1 MRRECSRDGVDP
13 RRAITRRVEKIA
25 MVHLLHK
32 LSSTGSALER
42 AVNIADLRQLAR
54 KRAPRPVFDY
64 VDGGADGEV
73 TLRDNRRSWD
83 DILFRPR
90 NAVSVPQPDL
100 RVTVLGCAYT
110 MPFLLAPIGFSRM
123 IHAEGEPAVAAAAGE
138 AGIGFCMSSFSG
150 YACET
155 VAARANAPL
164 WYQLY
169 LAGGREVTEATLARV
184 WQAGFKVLAVTIDTN
199 APGNRER
206 DLYNGAPYL
215 MSGRYLPMLPYL
227 PAVLRRPRW
236 MAQFLAD
243 RDAMFF
249 PNIQLPGK
257 GACPASDVRAMLTG
271 AVVTWADLTWIRQ
284 AWPGPIVAKGVLTA
298 DDTHRAFDTGCAG
311 VIVSNHG
318 GRQLD
323 TCYPTVRALPEV
335 VRAAN
340 GQGPVLVDGGIRRG
354 GDMLKA
360 LCMGAS
366 ACLVGRAYAYGLMAA
381 GGLGVA
387 RAVALLKADLE
398 RTVALLGC
406 GSVRDLDGSFVDV
419 PKGW

>member
-1 MRRECSRDGVDP
+1 
-13 RRAITRRVEKIA
+13 
-25 MVHLLHK
+25 MVPILNK
-32 LSSTGSALER
+32 LSSTCSALAR
-42 AVNIADLRQLAR
+42 AVNIEDLRQLAR

-83 DILFRPR
+83 EILFRPR
-90 NAVSVPQPDL
+90 NAVNVPQPDL
-100 RVTVLGCAYT
+100 CVSVLGCACA

-123 IHAEGEPAVAAAAGE
+123 IHAQGEPAVAAAAGE

-155 VAARANAPL
+155 VAARAKAPL

-184 WQAGFKVLAVTIDTN
+184 WQAGFQVLAVTIDTN

-206 DLYNGAPYL
+206 DLHNGAPYL
-215 MSGRYLPMLPYL
+215 MSGNYLRMIPYL

-236 MAQFLAD
+236 TAQFLAD

-257 GACPASDVRAMLTG
+257 GACPAADVRSMLTG
-271 AVVTWADLTWIRQ
+271 AVVTWADLPWVRQ
-284 AWPGPIVAKGVLTA
+284 AWPGPILAKGVLTA
-298 DDTHRAFDTGCAG
+298 DDTRRAFDTGCAG

-323 TCYPTVRALPEV
+323 TCSPTVRALPEV
-335 VRAAN
+335 VRAAH

-354 GDMLKA
+354 SDMLKA

-381 GGLGVA
+381 GGVGVA
-387 RAVALLKADLE
+387 RAIAILKADLE
-398 RTVALLGC
+398 RTMALLGC

-419 PKGW
+419 PKYWRSRYRPFPQIPTK

>member
-1 MRRECSRDGVDP
+1 MSP
-13 RRAITRRVEKIA
+13 MLHT
-25 MVHLLHK
+25 LLPAAA
-32 LSSTGSALER
+32 ALAG
-42 AVNIADLRQLAR
+42 AVNVDDLRRLAR

-83 DILFRPR
+83 AILFRPHH
-90 NAVSVPQPDL
+90 AVNIPQPDL
-100 RVTVLGCAYT
+100 RVSVLGCDFT

-123 IHAEGEPAVAAAAGE
+123 IHVQGEPAVAAAAGE

-155 VAARANAPL
+155 VAARAQAPL

-206 DLYNGAPYL
+206 DLHNGAPYL
-215 MSGRYLPMLPYL
+215 MSGNYLRMLPYL
-227 PAVLRRPRW
+227 PAVLRKPRW
-236 MAQFLAD
+236 LAQFLAD
-243 RDAMFF
+243 REAMFF
-249 PNIQLPGK
+249 PNIQLPGI
-257 GACPASDVRAMLTG
+257 GACPASDVRTLLTG
-271 AVVTWADLTWIRQ
+271 AVVTWEDLTWVRR
-284 AWPGPIVAKGVLTA
+284 AWPGPILAKGVLTA
-298 DDTHRAFDTGCAG
+298 DDTQRAFDTGCAG

-335 VRAAN
+335 VRAAH

-354 GDMLKA
+354 GDILKA

-381 GGLGVA
+381 GGAGVA
-387 RAVALLKADLE
+387 RAITILKADLE
-398 RTVALLGC
+398 RTMALLGC
-406 GSVRDLDGSFVDV
+406 SAVKDLDGSFIDV
-419 PKGW
+419 PRSWDGAV

>member
-1 MRRECSRDGVDP
+1 MVD
-13 RRAITRRVEKIA
+13 
-25 MVHLLHK
+25 LLRT
-32 LSSTGSALER
+32 LFPGGAALER
-42 AVNIADLRQLAR
+42 AVNIADLRHLAR

-83 DILFRPR
+83 AILFRPR
-90 NAVSVPQPDL
+90 NAVNVPQPDL
-100 RVTVLGCAYT
+100 RVSVLGGEYAL
-110 MPFLLAPIGFSRM
+110 PFVLAPIGFSRLL
-123 IHAEGEPAVAAAAGE
+123 HAQGEPAVATAAGE
-138 AGIGFCMSSFSG
+138 AGVGFCLSSFSG

-155 VAARANAPL
+155 VAARTRAPL

-169 LAGGREVTEATLARV
+169 LAGGRAVSEATLARV
-184 WQAGFKVLAVTIDTN
+184 WQAGCTVLAVTIDTN

-206 DLYNGAPYL
+206 DLYNGAPAL
-215 MSGRYLPMLPYL
+215 MSGFSRHMLPYL

-243 RDAMFF
+243 RDALYF

-257 GACPASDVRAMLTG
+257 GACPAADVRAMLTG
-271 AVVTWADLTWIRQ
+271 AVVTWADLAWIRQ
-284 AWPGPIVAKGVLTA
+284 AWPGPILAKGVLTG
-298 DDTHRAFDTGCAG
+298 DDTRRAFDTGCAG

-323 TCYPTVRALPEV
+323 TCYPTARALPEV
-335 VRAAN
+335 VRAAH

-354 GDMLKA
+354 GDILKA

-381 GGLGVA
+381 GGAGVA
-387 RAVALLKADLE
+387 RALAILKADLE
-398 RTVALLGC
+398 RTMALLGC
-406 GSVRDLDGSFVDV
+406 GSVQELDGSFVDV
-419 PKGW
+419 PRPWAER

>member
-1 MRRECSRDGVDP
+1 
-13 RRAITRRVEKIA
+13 
-25 MVHLLHK
+25 MVHILHK
-32 LSSTGSALER
+32 LFHSSSALER
-42 AVNIADLRQLAR
+42 AVNIADLRQLAH
-54 KRAPRPVFDY
+54 KRAPRAVFDY

-73 TLRDNRRSWD
+73 TLRDNRQSWD

-90 NAVSVPQPDL
+90 NAVNVPQPDL
-100 RVTVLGCAYT
+100 RVSVLGCECAL
-110 MPFLLAPIGFSRM
+110 PFFLAPIGFSRL
-123 IHAEGEPAVAAAAGE
+123 IHTQGEPAVATAAGE

-155 VAARANAPL
+155 VAAGAKAPL

-184 WQAGFKVLAVTIDTN
+184 WQAGFKALAVTIDTN

-206 DLYNGAPYL
+206 DLYNGAPAL
-215 MSGRYLPMLPYL
+215 MSGHALHMIPYL

-236 MAQFLAD
+236 TAQFLAD
-243 RDAMFF
+243 REAMFF

-257 GACPASDVRAMLTG
+257 GACPASDVRSMLTG
-271 AVVTWADLTWIRQ
+271 AVVTWADLSWIRQ
-284 AWPGPIVAKGVLTA
+284 AWPGPMLAKGVLTA
-298 DDTHRAFDTGCAG
+298 DDTRRAFDTGCAG

-323 TCYPTVRALPEV
+323 TCYPTARALPEV

-354 GDMLKA
+354 SDMLKA
-360 LCMGAS
+360 ICMGAS
-366 ACLVGRAYAYGLMAA
+366 ACLVGRAYAYGLMAD
-381 GGLGVA
+381 GGAGVA
-387 RAVALLKADLE
+387 RAIAILQADLE
-398 RTVALLGC
+398 RTMALLGC
-406 GSVRDLDGSFVDV
+406 GAVKDLDGSFVDV
-419 PKGW
+419 PKSW

>member
-1 MRRECSRDGVDP
+1 
-13 RRAITRRVEKIA
+13 
-25 MVHLLHK
+25 MVHIWHK
-32 LSSTGSALER
+32 FFPTGSALER

-64 VDGGADGEV
+64 VDGGADDEV
-73 TLRDNRRSWD
+73 TLRANHRSWD
-83 DILFRPR
+83 AILFRPR
-90 NAVSVPQPDL
+90 NAVNVPQPDL
-100 RVTVLGCAYT
+100 RVSVLGCECA
-110 MPFLLAPIGFSRM
+110 MPFLLAPIGFSRL
-123 IHAEGEPAVAAAAGE
+123 IHAQGEPAVAAAAGE

-155 VAARANAPL
+155 VATRAKAPL

-206 DLYNGAPYL
+206 DLHNGAPAL
-215 MSGRYLPMLPYL
+215 MSGHYLRMIPYL

-236 MAQFLAD
+236 TAQFLAD
-243 RDAMFF
+243 RDALFF
-249 PNIQLPGK
+249 PNIQLPGQ
-257 GACPASDVRAMLTG
+257 GACRAADVRAMLTG

-284 AWPGPIVAKGVLTA
+284 AWPGPILAKGVLTA
-298 DDTHRAFDTGCAG
+298 DDTRRAFDTGCAG

-354 GDMLKA
+354 GDILKA
-360 LCMGAS
+360 LCMGAR

-381 GGLGVA
+381 GGVGVA
-387 RAVALLKADLE
+387 RAIAILKADLE
-398 RTVALLGC
+398 RTMALLGC

-419 PKGW
+419 PKSWEGL

>member
-1 MRRECSRDGVDP
+1 
-13 RRAITRRVEKIA
+13 
-25 MVHLLHK
+25 MVPILPTLFP
-32 LSSTGSALER
+32 TGAALER

-83 DILFRPR
+83 AILFRPR
-90 NAVSVPQPDL
+90 NAVHVAQPDL
-100 RVTVLGCAYT
+100 RVSVLGCEYT
-110 MPFLLAPIGFSRM
+110 LPFLLAPIGFSRV
-123 IHAEGEPAVAAAAGE
+123 IHAQGEPAVAAAAGE

-155 VAARANAPL
+155 VAARTNAPL

-169 LAGGREVTEATLARV
+169 LAGGREVTEATLTRV
-184 WQAGFKVLAVTIDTN
+184 WRAGFQVLAVTIDTN

-206 DLYNGAPYL
+206 DLHNGAPAL
-215 MSGRYLPMLPYL
+215 MSGNYLRMLPYV
-227 PAVLRRPRW
+227 PAVLRKPRW
-236 MAQFLAD
+236 TAQFLAD
-243 RDAMFF
+243 RAALFF
-249 PNIQLPGK
+249 PNIQLPGQ
-257 GACPASDVRAMLTG
+257 GACPAADVRAMLTG

-284 AWPGPIVAKGVLTA
+284 AWPGPILAKGVLTA

-335 VRAAN
+335 VRAAH

-381 GGLGVA
+381 GGVGVA
-387 RAVALLKADLE
+387 RAIAILKADLE
-398 RTVALLGC
+398 RTMALLGC
-406 GSVRDLDGSFVDV
+406 GSIRDLDGSFVDV
-419 PKGW
+419 PKDWSLHC

>member
-1 MRRECSRDGVDP
+1 M
-13 RRAITRRVEKIA
+13 AHIFNKF
-25 MVHLLHK
+25 
-32 LSSTGSALER
+32 SSASAVLER
-42 AVNIADLRQLAR
+42 TVNVADLRQLAR
-54 KRAPRPVFDY
+54 QRAPRPVFDY
-64 VDGGADGEV
+64 VDGGADDEV
-73 TLRDNRRSWD
+73 TLRDNRRTWD
-83 DILFRPR
+83 DVLFRPR
-90 NAVSVPQPDL
+90 NAVNVPQPDL
-100 RVTVLGCAYT
+100 RVSVLGCEYT

-123 IHAEGEPAVAAAAGE
+123 IHAQGEPAVAAAAGE

-155 VAARANAPL
+155 VAARAQAPL

-169 LAGGREVTEATLARV
+169 LAGGREVTEATLTRV
-184 WQAGFKVLAVTIDTN
+184 WKAGFKALAVTIDTN

-215 MSGRYLPMLPYL
+215 MSGNYLRMIPYL
-227 PAVLRRPRW
+227 PSVLCKPRW
-236 MAQFLAD
+236 TAQFLAD

-249 PNIQLPGK
+249 PNIQIPGK
-257 GACPASDVRAMLTG
+257 GACPASDVRSLLTG

-284 AWPGPIVAKGVLTA
+284 VWPGPILAKGVLSA
-298 DDTHRAFDTGCAG
+298 DDTRRAFDTGCAG

-335 VRAAN
+335 VRAAH

-354 GDMLKA
+354 GDILKA

-381 GGLGVA
+381 GGAGVA
-387 RAVALLKADLE
+387 RAIAMLKADLE
-398 RTVALLGC
+398 RTMALLGC
-406 GSVRDLDGSFVDV
+406 DTVRELDGSFVDV
-419 PKGW
+419 PKHW

>member
-1 MRRECSRDGVDP
+1 
-13 RRAITRRVEKIA
+13 
-25 MVHLLHK
+25 MVQIVHK
-32 LSSTGSALER
+32 LSPARSALER
-42 AVNIADLRQLAR
+42 AVNIEDLRQLAR
-54 KRAPRPVFDY
+54 KRAPLPVFDY

-90 NAVSVPQPDL
+90 NAVNVPQPDL
-100 RVTVLGCAYT
+100 RVSVLGCDCA

-123 IHAEGEPAVAAAAGE
+123 IHSQGEPAVAAAAGE

-150 YACET
+150 YACEI
-155 VAARANAPL
+155 VAARAQAPL

-184 WQAGFKVLAVTIDTN
+184 WKAGFTVLAVTIDTN

-206 DLYNGAPYL
+206 DLHNGAPYL
-215 MSGRYLPMLPYL
+215 MSGNYLRMIPYL
-227 PAVLRRPRW
+227 PSVLRRPRW
-236 MAQFLAD
+236 TAQFLAD
-243 RDAMFF
+243 REAMFF

-257 GACPASDVRAMLTG
+257 GACPAADVRSMLTG
-271 AVVTWADLTWIRQ
+271 AVVTWADLTWVRK
-284 AWPGPIVAKGVLTA
+284 AWPGPILAKGVLTA
-298 DDTHRAFDTGCAG
+298 DDTRRAFDTGCAG

-360 LCMGAS
+360 ICMGAN

-381 GGLGVA
+381 GGAGVA
-387 RAVALLKADLE
+387 RAIAMLKADLE
-398 RTVALLGC
+398 RTMALLGC
-406 GSVRDLDGSFVDV
+406 CSVRDLDGSFVDV
-419 PKGW
+419 PKDWARG

>member
-1 MRRECSRDGVDP
+1 
-13 RRAITRRVEKIA
+13 
-25 MVHLLHK
+25 MVRLLPTF
-32 LSSTGSALER
+32 SPAYAALER
-42 AVNIADLRQLAR
+42 AVNIDDLRHLAR

-83 DILFRPR
+83 AILFRPR
-90 NAVSVPQPDL
+90 NAVHVPQPDL
-100 RVTVLGCAYT
+100 RVSVLGSAYAL
-110 MPFLLAPIGFSRM
+110 PFLLAPIGFSRLL
-123 IHAEGEPAVAAAAGE
+123 HVQGEPAVAAAAGE
-138 AGIGFCMSSFSG
+138 AGIGFCLSSFSG

-184 WQAGFKVLAVTIDTN
+184 WHAGFTVLAVTIDTN

-206 DLYNGAPYL
+206 DLHNGVPSL
-215 MSGRYLPMLPYL
+215 MSGNYLRMIPYV
-227 PAVLRRPRW
+227 PAMLRRPRW
-236 MAQFLAD
+236 TAQFLAD

-257 GACPASDVRAMLTG
+257 GACPAADVRAMLTG
-271 AVVTWADLTWIRQ
+271 AVVTWADLSWVRQ
-284 AWPGPIVAKGVLTA
+284 AWPGPILAKGVLTA

-335 VRAAN
+335 VRAAH

-381 GGLGVA
+381 GGIGVA
-387 RAVALLKADLE
+387 RAIAMLKADLE
-398 RTVALLGC
+398 RTMALLGC
-406 GSVRDLDGSFVDV
+406 GAVRDLDGSFVDV
-419 PKGW
+419 PTSWRSMHRGV